1 MSTKAKVSEQLRLV
15 NRQDLFDGLELDRE
29 TRVDEQVVT
38 IPAVEG
44 RTAIA
49 DAEGHLAHVRDT
61 EGMKFE
67 RKRGFVGRLV
77 HPWAEIPMHG
87 NGRTNDCTRGLMI
100 LINVGVI
107 ESEVS
112 SWTNKGPIGDWR
124 AERGVG
130 TWHEHC
136 RRSTKRR
143 LS

>member
-100 LINVGVI
+100 LINVHREG
-107 ESEVS
+107 
-112 SWTNKGPIGDWR
+112 GDWDIERRGGEGATTQVAHQR
-124 AERGVG
+124 A
-130 TWHEHC
+130 T
-136 RRSTKRR
+136 
-143 LS
+143 